1 MEQNNLKKGAGF
13 LSEIGI
19 VLRRDGYDTS
29 VPDNGLLPVLVD
41 RLPLCRISETGS
53 VRYRDADIGSVE
65 REDALHEVTQTA
77 ETVSEYMKLMDAAP
91 LLKAQG
97 LDETYRLLAD
107 FNGVVLAGHP
117 SRLGVQFVTW
127 DWDYERTG
135 VSQGIICR
143 TITKRLRRTSPCAA
157 ALFGSNS
164 SSHRSTSQKYI
175 DAFRI
180 RWIILMISPMTG
192 KNALAKYR
200 SKSQISCLICSSG
213 LHKRSRRRNL
223 HSQSQLCKIN

>member
-1 MEQNNLKKGAGF
+1 MEQNNLEKSAGF

-29 VPDNGLLPVLVD
+29 VPDNGLLPISADGLS
-41 RLPLCRISETGS
+41 LCRISETGS

-65 REDALHEVTQTA
+65 REDALHEVTQTV

-97 LDETYRLLAD
+97 LDETYKLLAD
-107 FNGVVLAGHP
+107 FNGVVLAGHF

-135 VSQGIICR
+135 VSQGHYI
-143 TITKRLRRTSPCAA
+143 SNHYEAA
-157 ALFGSNS
+157 KKDFAV
-164 SSHRSTSQKYI
+164 R
-175 DAFRI
+175 
-180 RWIILMISPMTG
+180 
-192 KNALAKYR
+192 
-200 SKSQISCLICSSG
+200 SG
-213 LHKRSRRRNL
+213 LVWEQQLFSPEYLTEIYRCVQDTLDHPYNL
-223 HSQSQLCKIN
+223 TYDREKCLGKIQEQITNLVPDLQQRIAQAQPQEESAFTEPTM

>member
-1 MEQNNLKKGAGF
+1 MEQNNLEKSAGF

-29 VPDNGLLPVLVD
+29 VPDNGLLPILAD
-41 RLPLCRISETGS
+41 GLPLCRISETGS
-53 VRYRDADIGSVE
+53 VRYRDAYIGSLE

-135 VSQGIICR
+135 VSQGHYM
-143 TITKRLRRTSPCAA
+143 SNHYEAA
-157 ALFGSNS
+157 KKDFAV
-164 SSHRSTSQKYI
+164 R
-175 DAFRI
+175 
-180 RWIILMISPMTG
+180 
-192 KNALAKYR
+192 
-200 SKSQISCLICSSG
+200 SG
-213 LHKRSRRRNL
+213 LVWEQQLFSPEHLTEIYRCVQDTLVHLYNL
-223 HSQSQLCKIN
+223 TYDREKCLGKIQEQITNLVPDLQQRIAQAQPQEESAFTEPTM

>member
-1 MEQNNLKKGAGF
+1 MEQNNLEKSAGF

-29 VPDNGLLPVLVD
+29 VPDNGLLPILAD
-41 RLPLCRISETGS
+41 GLPLCRISETGS
-53 VRYRDADIGSVE
+53 VRYRDADIGSLE

-77 ETVSEYMKLMDAAP
+77 ETVAEYMKLMNAAP

-97 LDETYRLLAD
+97 LDEEYRLLAD

-135 VSQGIICR
+135 VSQGHYM
-143 TITKRLRRTSPCAA
+143 SNHYEAA
-157 ALFGSNS
+157 KKDFAV
-164 SSHRSTSQKYI
+164 R
-175 DAFRI
+175 
-180 RWIILMISPMTG
+180 
-192 KNALAKYR
+192 
-200 SKSQISCLICSSG
+200 SG
-213 LHKRSRRRNL
+213 LVREQQLFSPEHLTEIYRCVQDTLDHPYNL
-223 HSQSQLCKIN
+223 TYDREECLGKIQEQITNLVPDLKQRIAQAQPQEKSAFTEPTM

>member
-1 MEQNNLKKGAGF
+1 MEQNNLEKSAGF

-29 VPDNGLLPVLVD
+29 VPDNGLLPILAD
-41 RLPLCRISETGS
+41 GLPLCRISETGS
-53 VRYRDADIGSVE
+53 VRYRDADIGSLE

-107 FNGVVLAGHP
+107 FNGVVLAGHS

-135 VSQGIICR
+135 VSQGHYM
-143 TITKRLRRTSPCAA
+143 SNHYEAA
-157 ALFGSNS
+157 KKDFAV
-164 SSHRSTSQKYI
+164 R
-175 DAFRI
+175 
-180 RWIILMISPMTG
+180 
-192 KNALAKYR
+192 
-200 SKSQISCLICSSG
+200 SG
-213 LHKRSRRRNL
+213 LVREQQLFSPEHLTEIYRCVQDTLDHPYNL
-223 HSQSQLCKIN
+223 TYDREKCLGKIQEQITNLVPDLQQRIAQAQPQEESAFTEPTM

>member
-1 MEQNNLKKGAGF
+1 MEQNNLEKSAGF

-29 VPDNGLLPVLVD
+29 VPDNGLLPILAD
-41 RLPLCRISETGS
+41 GLPLCRISETGS
-53 VRYRDADIGSVE
+53 VRYRDADIGSLE

-97 LDETYRLLAD
+97 LDETYRLLAN
-107 FNGVVLAGHP
+107 FNGVVLAGHS

-135 VSQGIICR
+135 VSQGHYM
-143 TITKRLRRTSPCAA
+143 SNHYEAA
-157 ALFGSNS
+157 KKDFAV
-164 SSHRSTSQKYI
+164 R
-175 DAFRI
+175 
-180 RWIILMISPMTG
+180 
-192 KNALAKYR
+192 
-200 SKSQISCLICSSG
+200 SG
-213 LHKRSRRRNL
+213 LVWKQQLFSPEHLTEIYRCVQDTLVHLYNL
-223 HSQSQLCKIN
+223 TYDREKCLGKIQEQITNLVPDLQQRIAQAQPQEESAFTEPTM

>member
-1 MEQNNLKKGAGF
+1 MEQNNLEKSAGF

-29 VPDNGLLPVLVD
+29 VPDNGLLPILAD
-41 RLPLCRISETGS
+41 GLPLCRISETGS
-53 VRYRDADIGSVE
+53 VRYRDADIGSLE

-135 VSQGIICR
+135 VSHGHYM
-143 TITKRLRRTSPCAA
+143 SNHYEAA
-157 ALFGSNS
+157 KKDFAV
-164 SSHRSTSQKYI
+164 R
-175 DAFRI
+175 
-180 RWIILMISPMTG
+180 
-192 KNALAKYR
+192 
-200 SKSQISCLICSSG
+200 SG
-213 LHKRSRRRNL
+213 LVWKQQLFSPEHLTEIYRCVQDTLVHLYNL
-223 HSQSQLCKIN
+223 TYDREKCLGKIQEQITNLVPDLQQRIAQAQPQEESAFTEPTM

>member
-1 MEQNNLKKGAGF
+1 MEQNNLEKSAGF

-29 VPDNGLLPVLVD
+29 VPDNGLLPISAD
-41 RLPLCRISETGS
+41 GLPLCRISETGS

-65 REDALHEVTQTA
+65 REDALHEVTQTV

-97 LDETYRLLAD
+97 LDETYKLLAD
-107 FNGVVLAGHP
+107 FNGVVLAGHF

-135 VSQGIICR
+135 VSQGHYM
-143 TITKRLRRTSPCAA
+143 SNHYEAA
-157 ALFGSNS
+157 KKDFAV
-164 SSHRSTSQKYI
+164 R
-175 DAFRI
+175 
-180 RWIILMISPMTG
+180 
-192 KNALAKYR
+192 
-200 SKSQISCLICSSG
+200 SG
-213 LHKRSRRRNL
+213 LVWEQQLFSPEYLTEIYRYVQDTLDHPYNL
-223 HSQSQLCKIN
+223 TYDREKCLGKIQEQITNLVPDLQQRIAQAQPQEESAFTEPTM

>member
-1 MEQNNLKKGAGF
+1 MEQNNLEKSAGF

-29 VPDNGLLPVLVD
+29 VPDNGLLPILAD
-41 RLPLCRISETGS
+41 GLPLCRISETGS
-53 VRYRDADIGSVE
+53 VRYRDADIGSLE

-77 ETVSEYMKLMDAAP
+77 ETVSEYIKLMDAAP

-107 FNGVVLAGHP
+107 FNGVVLAGHS

-135 VSQGIICR
+135 VSQGHYM
-143 TITKRLRRTSPCAA
+143 SNHYEAA
-157 ALFGSNS
+157 KKDFAV
-164 SSHRSTSQKYI
+164 R
-175 DAFRI
+175 
-180 RWIILMISPMTG
+180 
-192 KNALAKYR
+192 
-200 SKSQISCLICSSG
+200 SG
-213 LHKRSRRRNL
+213 LVWKQQLFSPEHLTEIYRCVQDTLVHLYNL
-223 HSQSQLCKIN
+223 TYDREKCLGKIQEQITNLVPDLQQRIAQAQPQEESAFTEPTM

>member
-1 MEQNNLKKGAGF
+1 MEQNNLEKSAGF

-29 VPDNGLLPVLVD
+29 VPDNGLLPILAD
-41 RLPLCRISETGS
+41 GLPLCRISETGN
-53 VRYRDADIGSVE
+53 VRYRDADIGSLE

-107 FNGVVLAGHP
+107 FNGVVLAGHS

-135 VSQGIICR
+135 VSHGHYM
-143 TITKRLRRTSPCAA
+143 SNHYEAA
-157 ALFGSNS
+157 KKDFAV
-164 SSHRSTSQKYI
+164 R
-175 DAFRI
+175 
-180 RWIILMISPMTG
+180 
-192 KNALAKYR
+192 
-200 SKSQISCLICSSG
+200 SG
-213 LHKRSRRRNL
+213 LVWKQQLFSPEHLTEIYRCVQDTLVHLYNL
-223 HSQSQLCKIN
+223 TYDREKCLGKIQEQITNLVPDLQQRIAQAQPQEESAFTEPTM

>member
-1 MEQNNLKKGAGF
+1 MEQNNLEKSAGF

-29 VPDNGLLPVLVD
+29 VPDNGLLPILAD
-41 RLPLCRISETGS
+41 GLPLCRISETGS
-53 VRYRDADIGSVE
+53 VRYRDADIGSLE

-97 LDETYRLLAD
+97 LDETYKLLAD
-107 FNGVVLAGHP
+107 FNGVVLAGHS

-135 VSQGIICR
+135 VSQGHYM
-143 TITKRLRRTSPCAA
+143 SNHYEAA
-157 ALFGSNS
+157 KKDFAV
-164 SSHRSTSQKYI
+164 R
-175 DAFRI
+175 
-180 RWIILMISPMTG
+180 
-192 KNALAKYR
+192 
-200 SKSQISCLICSSG
+200 SG
-213 LHKRSRRRNL
+213 LVWKQQLFSPEHLTEIYRCVQDTLVHLYNL
-223 HSQSQLCKIN
+223 TYDREKCLGKIQEQITNLVPDLQQRIAQAQPQEESAFTEPTM

>member
-1 MEQNNLKKGAGF
+1 MEQNNLEKSAGF

-29 VPDNGLLPVLVD
+29 VPDNGLLPILAD
-41 RLPLCRISETGS
+41 GLPLCRISETGS
-53 VRYRDADIGSVE
+53 VRYRDADIGSLE

-107 FNGVVLAGHP
+107 FNGVVLAGHS

-135 VSQGIICR
+135 VSQGHYM
-143 TITKRLRRTSPCAA
+143 SNHYEAA
-157 ALFGSNS
+157 KKDFAV
-164 SSHRSTSQKYI
+164 R
-175 DAFRI
+175 
-180 RWIILMISPMTG
+180 
-192 KNALAKYR
+192 
-200 SKSQISCLICSSG
+200 SG
-213 LHKRSRRRNL
+213 LVWKQQLFSPEHLTEIYRCVQDTLVHLYNL
-223 HSQSQLCKIN
+223 TYDREKCLGKIQEQITNLVPDLQQRIAQAQPQEESAFTEPTM

>member
-1 MEQNNLKKGAGF
+1 MEQNNLEKSAGF

-53 VRYRDADIGSVE
+53 VRYRDADIGSLE

-107 FNGVVLAGHP
+107 FNGVVLAGHS

-135 VSQGIICR
+135 VSQGHYM
-143 TITKRLRRTSPCAA
+143 SNHYEAA
-157 ALFGSNS
+157 KKDFAV
-164 SSHRSTSQKYI
+164 R
-175 DAFRI
+175 
-180 RWIILMISPMTG
+180 
-192 KNALAKYR
+192 
-200 SKSQISCLICSSG
+200 SG
-213 LHKRSRRRNL
+213 LVWKQQLFSPEHLTEIYRCVQDTLVHLYNL
-223 HSQSQLCKIN
+223 TYDREKCLGKIQEQITNLVPDLQQRIAQAQPQEESAFTEPTM

>member
-13 LSEIGI
+13 FAEIGI

-29 VPDNGLLPVLVD
+29 VPDNGLLPVSAD
-41 RLPLCRISETGS
+41 GLPLCRISETGS

-135 VSQGIICR
+135 VSQGHYM
-143 TITKRLRRTSPCAA
+143 SNHYEAA
-157 ALFGSNS
+157 KKDFAV
-164 SSHRSTSQKYI
+164 R
-175 DAFRI
+175 
-180 RWIILMISPMTG
+180 
-192 KNALAKYR
+192 
-200 SKSQISCLICSSG
+200 SG
-213 LHKRSRRRNL
+213 LVREQQLFSPEHLTEIYRCVQDTLDHPYNL
-223 HSQSQLCKIN
+223 TYDREECLGKIQEQITDLVPDLQQRIAQAQPQEESAFTEPTM

>member
-1 MEQNNLKKGAGF
+1 MEQNNLEKSAGF

-29 VPDNGLLPVLVD
+29 VPDNGLLPILAD
-41 RLPLCRISETGS
+41 GLPLCRISETGS

-107 FNGVVLAGHP
+107 FNGVVLAGHS

-127 DWDYERTG
+127 DWDYDRTG
-135 VSQGIICR
+135 VSQGHYM
-143 TITKRLRRTSPCAA
+143 SNHYEAA
-157 ALFGSNS
+157 KKDFAV
-164 SSHRSTSQKYI
+164 R
-175 DAFRI
+175 
-180 RWIILMISPMTG
+180 
-192 KNALAKYR
+192 
-200 SKSQISCLICSSG
+200 SG
-213 LHKRSRRRNL
+213 LVREQQLFSPEHLMEIYRCVQDTLDHPYNL
-223 HSQSQLCKIN
+223 TYDREKCLGKIQEQITNLVPDLQQRIAQAQPQEESAFTEPTM

>member
-1 MEQNNLKKGAGF
+1 MEQNNLEKSAGF

-29 VPDNGLLPVLVD
+29 VPDNGLLPILAD
-41 RLPLCRISETGS
+41 GLPLCRISEIGS
-53 VRYRDADIGSVE
+53 VRYRDADIGSLE

-107 FNGVVLAGHP
+107 FNGVVLAGHS

-135 VSQGIICR
+135 VSQGHYM
-143 TITKRLRRTSPCAA
+143 SNHYEAA
-157 ALFGSNS
+157 
-164 SSHRSTSQKYI
+164 K
-175 DAFRI
+175 
-180 RWIILMISPMTG
+180 
-192 KNALAKYR
+192 KNFAVR
-200 SKSQISCLICSSG
+200 SG
-213 LHKRSRRRNL
+213 LVWKQQLFSPEHLTEIYRCVQDTLVHLYNL
-223 HSQSQLCKIN
+223 TYDREKCFGKIQEQITNLVPDLQQRIAQAQPQEESAFTEPTM

>member
-1 MEQNNLKKGAGF
+1 MEQNNLEKSAGF

-29 VPDNGLLPVLVD
+29 VPDNGLLPVSAD
-41 RLPLCRISETGS
+41 GLPLCRISETGS

-107 FNGVVLAGHP
+107 FNGVVLAGHS

-127 DWDYERTG
+127 DWDYDRTG
-135 VSQGIICR
+135 VSQGHYM
-143 TITKRLRRTSPCAA
+143 SNHYEAA
-157 ALFGSNS
+157 KKDFAV
-164 SSHRSTSQKYI
+164 R
-175 DAFRI
+175 
-180 RWIILMISPMTG
+180 
-192 KNALAKYR
+192 
-200 SKSQISCLICSSG
+200 SG
-213 LHKRSRRRNL
+213 LVWKQQLFSPEHLTEIYRCVQDTLVHLYNL
-223 HSQSQLCKIN
+223 TYDREKCLGKIQEQITNLVPDLQQRIAQAQPQEESAFTEPTM

>member
-1 MEQNNLKKGAGF
+1 MEQNNLEKSAGF

-29 VPDNGLLPVLVD
+29 VPDNGLLPILAD
-41 RLPLCRISETGS
+41 GLPLCRISETGS
-53 VRYRDADIGSVE
+53 VRYRDADIGSLE

-107 FNGVVLAGHP
+107 FNGVVLAGHS

-127 DWDYERTG
+127 DWDY
-135 VSQGIICR
+135 VS
-143 TITKRLRRTSPCAA
+143 
-157 ALFGSNS
+157 
-164 SSHRSTSQKYI
+164 
-175 DAFRI
+175 
-180 RWIILMISPMTG
+180 TG
-192 KNALAKYR
+192 KH
-200 SKSQISCLICSSG
+200 SC
-213 LHKRSRRRNL
+213 
-223 HSQSQLCKIN
+223 